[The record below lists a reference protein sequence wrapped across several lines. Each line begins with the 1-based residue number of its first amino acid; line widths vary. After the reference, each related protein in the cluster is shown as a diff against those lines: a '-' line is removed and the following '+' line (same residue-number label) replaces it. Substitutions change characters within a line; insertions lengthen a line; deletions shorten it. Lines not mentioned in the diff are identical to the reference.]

1 MERKHHRLARSARS
15 GQSDRDAKPTAAV
28 RDQLHSIVY
37 RYPPTAT
44 LTSEEQDLVWKF
56 RFYLSSHKKA
66 LTKFLKCVNWG
77 IHTEV
82 GQAISLLNQW
92 SPMDVDDALELLSPA
107 FKHSVVRGYVF
118 GCICHGSL
126 LFVSQKRMGFLF
138 ESFFFFQLCNYATEA
153 GAR

>member
-28 RDQLHSIVY
+28 RDQLHTIVY

-92 SPMDVDDALELLSPA
+92 SPMDVDDALELLSPV
-107 FKHSVVRGYVF
+107 FKHSVVRGYVSSVF
-118 GCICHGSL
+118 T
-126 LFVSQKRMGFLF
+126 M
-138 ESFFFFQLCNYATEA
+138 EA
-153 GAR
+153 KT